1 MPKKKEKP
9 RRAPD
14 WAIQRRKKID
24 DEVRERLEAQKDTFK
39 ANSVAQWAE
48 DQFRKANLQGITPE
62 QQKLREDEIRM
73 ANKELVLVRRA
84 NLKQLYESDL
94 NEFFMSHKIILSALI
109 LYSILTSSINL
120 LSFISATKDFVRIS
134 SLV

>member
-39 ANSVAQWAE
+39 A
-48 DQFRKANLQGITPE
+48 T
-62 QQKLREDEIRM
+62 
-73 ANKELVLVRRA
+73 
-84 NLKQLYESDL
+84 KQ
-94 NEFFMSHKIILSALI
+94 
-109 LYSILTSSINL
+109 T
-120 LSFISATKDFVRIS
+120 
-134 SLV
+134 

>member
-9 RRAPD
+9 RREPD
-14 WAIQRRKKID
+14 WANQRRKKID

-48 DQFRKANLQGITPE
+48 DQFRKANLHGITPE

-94 NEFFMSHKIILSALI
+94 NEWSTELGKQGLALI
-109 LYSILTSSINL
+109 M
-120 LSFISATKDFVRIS
+120 
-134 SLV
+134 

>member
-24 DEVRERLEAQKDTFK
+24 DEVRERLEAQKDTFN

-62 QQKLREDEIRM
+62 QKKLREDEIRM

-94 NEFFMSHKIILSALI
+94 NEWSTELGKQGLALI
-109 LYSILTSSINL
+109 M
-120 LSFISATKDFVRIS
+120 
-134 SLV
+134 